1 MRRRAPGIGIGAGI
15 AAGDRRLL
23 VITVTAV
30 MAVSTLMQYGLSA
43 LSPLLIDDLHLSK
56 SVYGSLYTAY
66 YLVCAIGSLL
76 LGGVTQRMGPRW
88 GMALVGVAAGAG
100 FVVIAGLP
108 SLASLYAGLAL
119 AGVASA
125 LANPATNAA
134 LMDVPDR
141 GPLIGVKQSGVQVS
155 PLVGGAV
162 LVPFAQAVG
171 WREAMLLC
179 ALVCLLLVAAAAL
192 VPLSGH
198 GGPGTAR
205 AGHGG
210 TSIGTLALF
219 AFFMGFGL
227 SNVIAYLPVYGLDLG
242 LSHGAAGSLLVA
254 FGVCAVAGRVGWGYV
269 AARSRRLGRP
279 ATVLGLL
286 VLGALAATALIAAAA
301 AAPWLVFGGT
311 ALMGLTGAAW
321 NGLVMTFVVD
331 SAPSEHSGRAA
342 GRVQAAFFAGLCAS
356 PLLSGVILDRTGAF
370 GYVWAI
376 IAVIYV
382 AALIVVRARA
392 LPRPRDHSGTA
403 APQVK
408 RS

>member
-1 MRRRAPGIGIGAGI
+1 MRRRAPGIGLR
-15 AAGDRRLL
+15 AGDRYLL
-23 VITVTAV
+23 VGTVTAG
-30 MAVSTLMQYGLSA
+30 MAIATLMQYGLSA
-43 LSPLLIDDLHLSK
+43 LSPLLIEDLGLSK

-66 YLVCAIGSLL
+66 YLVCTIGSLL

-88 GMALVGVAAGAG
+88 GMALIGVAAGAG
-100 FVVIAGLP
+100 FLVIAGLP
-108 SLASLYAGLAL
+108 SLASMYAGLAL

-141 GPLIGVKQSGVQVS
+141 GLMIGVKQSGVQIS
-155 PLVGGAV
+155 PLVSGAV

-171 WREAMLLC
+171 WREAMLLG
-179 ALVCLLLVAAAAL
+179 ALVCLLLVPAAAL
-192 VPLSGH
+192 VPLGAQSA
-198 GGPGTAR
+198 PGAAP

-254 FGVCAVAGRVGWGYV
+254 FGLCAAAGRVGWGFV
-269 AARSRRLGRP
+269 AARSRRFGRP
-279 ATVLGLL
+279 ATALGLL

-301 AAPWLVFGGT
+301 AAPRLVFLGT
-311 ALMGLTGAAW
+311 GLMGLTGAAW

-342 GRVQAAFFAGLCAS
+342 GQVQAAFFAGLCAS

-392 LPRPRDHSGTA
+392 LPRPRDPSAPT